1 MHVREALSQIS
12 EIRLR
17 VAQTETFRGYRS
29 ATVASSG
36 VLAFVGAA
44 VQKVWIP
51 EPADHVQAYLG
62 LWIGIA
68 FVCVV
73 TVAIELGVR
82 SYLAR
87 SSLARQVTLLAVGQ
101 FLPCMI
107 AGALLTYAVV
117 RFAPEGVWM
126 LPGLW
131 SIVFSLGVFASWR
144 LLPKAMFWVA
154 VYYMGAG
161 MTCLVLARG
170 DAAFSPWAMVGTFGV
185 GQLSTAAILYF
196 GLERHHGHA

>member
-36 VLAFVGAA
+36 ILALVGAV
-44 VQKVWIP
+44 VQKLWIP
-51 EPADHVQAYLG
+51 EPADHIQAYLG

-68 FVCVV
+68 AICVV
-73 TVAIELGVR
+73 TAGAELAVR
-82 SYLAR
+82 SYSAR
-87 SSLARQVTLLAVGQ
+87 SLLARQVTLLAVGQ
-101 FLPCMI
+101 FVPCMI

-117 RFAPEGVWM
+117 EFAPESVWM
-126 LPGLW
+126 LPGVW

-161 MTCLVLARG
+161 ITCLVLTRG
-170 DAAFSPWAMVGTFGV
+170 DAALSPWTMASTFGI
-185 GQLSTAAILYF
+185 GQLTTAAILYF
-196 GLERHHGHA
+196 GLERSHGQA